1 MDIKDLIIYR
11 RTIPARKAIYSSFPE
26 SLNPKIVEFLRER
39 GIDQLYCHQAQ
50 MYELAREGKN
60 VVITTSTA
68 SGKTLSFLL
77 PVIQEILEHP
87 TARAIFIYPTKAL
100 AADQYRALQPW
111 LSFFG
116 PEKISAGVYDG
127 DTPVNERKRIRDRAN
142 IILTNPEMLNGTML
156 PNHSKYGFDFIF
168 SNLKYVVLDE
178 MHTYRGA
185 FGSHMANVFRRLS
198 RITEYYHAVPH
209 FLCSSATIANPVEL
223 AEKICGQPFASVTK
237 DGSAASERNYL
248 LIQPPKISGK
258 DQQYYGQESI
268 VSVAAQ
274 ILPQLM
280 EQRESF
286 LAFAKSR
293 KNVEV
298 VLKETRDRLD
308 AADFLTTVTSDQIS
322 GYRGGYTPIER
333 KTIEQQMIRGDLLGL
348 VSTNALE
355 LGIDIGSIGVTVLIG
370 YPGTRSSF
378 WQQTGRAGRSKKSC
392 TNYLI
397 LDHLPMD
404 QYIGLEPGWLFD
416 ESSEHA
422 VIDPDN
428 LLIELAHIRAAAAEL
443 PLSLDDIARFPD
455 LGETIPV
462 LMKMQEVRSQNGRF
476 AWAGGEYPAGD
487 FSMRNID
494 KNKYTL
500 LNQETGKTITEMDE
514 SQAFREIHEGAVYI
528 HDGESYRVVK
538 MDLES
543 KMAYAIPFN
552 GNYYTVAGGET
563 NIHVIHSQKEQQWNR
578 IRVQFG
584 DVNVA
589 DYVYMYK
596 KLQFHNHQNLGF
608 EQLKRPLTKNYDTE
622 AAWIKIP
629 SEVVR
634 VYRNLLQPDREGRY
648 VRNNHFDGL
657 VYALKNAA
665 LMVTMTEKED
675 IGVAVSTNALELS
688 GFDAGEVSI
697 YFYDHYV
704 GGLGIAEKIYDLI
717 PQVVEHAI
725 RLVEGCRCEDGC
737 AVCVGD
743 LRLDRKIVLW
753 GLKSLL
759 EERTVPENTKVV
771 RWAETKW
778 VQKEF
783 RLKELPERWEA
794 FCRKAASNGESLTGF
809 FRTVQKVE
817 VHDGGLLLFLKDEFY
832 AKWASEWENRLALQN
847 VILSYVEVP
856 VDFRL
861 EIQGISGTNPER
873 QLKQEKML
881 RRYRGDENGTK

>member
-142 IILTNPEMLNGTML
+142 IILTNPEMLNGAML

-274 ILPQLM
+274 MLPQLM

-397 LDHLPMD
+397 LDHLPID
-404 QYIGLEPGWLFD
+404 QYIGLEPGWLLMR
-416 ESSEHA
+416 A
-422 VIDPDN
+422 VN
-428 LLIELAHIRAAAAEL
+428 
-443 PLSLDDIARFPD
+443 
-455 LGETIPV
+455 
-462 LMKMQEVRSQNGRF
+462 
-476 AWAGGEYPAGD
+476 
-487 FSMRNID
+487 MR
-494 KNKYTL
+494 
-500 LNQETGKTITEMDE
+500 
-514 SQAFREIHEGAVYI
+514 
-528 HDGESYRVVK
+528 
-538 MDLES
+538 
-543 KMAYAIPFN
+543 
-552 GNYYTVAGGET
+552 
-563 NIHVIHSQKEQQWNR
+563 
-578 IRVQFG
+578 
-584 DVNVA
+584 
-589 DYVYMYK
+589 
-596 KLQFHNHQNLGF
+596 
-608 EQLKRPLTKNYDTE
+608 
-622 AAWIKIP
+622 
-629 SEVVR
+629 
-634 VYRNLLQPDREGRY
+634 
-648 VRNNHFDGL
+648 
-657 VYALKNAA
+657 
-665 LMVTMTEKED
+665 
-675 IGVAVSTNALELS
+675 
-688 GFDAGEVSI
+688 
-697 YFYDHYV
+697 
-704 GGLGIAEKIYDLI
+704 
-717 PQVVEHAI
+717 
-725 RLVEGCRCEDGC
+725 
-737 AVCVGD
+737 
-743 LRLDRKIVLW
+743 
-753 GLKSLL
+753 
-759 EERTVPENTKVV
+759 
-771 RWAETKW
+771 
-778 VQKEF
+778 
-783 RLKELPERWEA
+783 
-794 FCRKAASNGESLTGF
+794 
-809 FRTVQKVE
+809 
-817 VHDGGLLLFLKDEFY
+817 
-832 AKWASEWENRLALQN
+832 
-847 VILSYVEVP
+847 
-856 VDFRL
+856 
-861 EIQGISGTNPER
+861 
-873 QLKQEKML
+873 
-881 RRYRGDENGTK
+881 